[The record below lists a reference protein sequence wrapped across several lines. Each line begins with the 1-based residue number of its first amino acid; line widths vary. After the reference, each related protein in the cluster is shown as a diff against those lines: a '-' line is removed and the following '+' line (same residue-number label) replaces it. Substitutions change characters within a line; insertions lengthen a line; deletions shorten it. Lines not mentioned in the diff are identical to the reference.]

1 VHCRRHAE
9 GISRCPAYAGTAG
22 PDISKLFSMMRSFR
36 RLCILALAAVMIL
49 AVKPVLAER
58 VCETANPT
66 NCYERE
72 AVAVRAPVQA
82 WASWGKQQWDSAQM
96 QCKGRDQFAT
106 VEGTACW
113 FIDMFMAQ
121 CRQTKIP
128 EGVSR
133 ACQRAGLKPSALT
146 AFVGA
151 VVDNKDG
158 IQECKVFVEAFS
170 GFKADTSGLPKAK
183 IKKVEELKKKLVDLQ
198 VKVDAKLGVSTD
210 AVGRDLMDAYNAY
223 DKAKGIIEAEEKV
236 MAFANLMRK
245 VGGLK
250 SLWAH
255 AGGVAQPELTYC
267 FNNAKTD
274 DSRMACLD
282 NYSGSRQIT
291 ADVAASQAV
300 VDYLNTTG
308 AIQCLTA
315 TEAVLRTLR

>member
-1 VHCRRHAE
+1 
-9 GISRCPAYAGTAG
+9 
-22 PDISKLFSMMRSFR
+22 MMRSFL
-36 RLCILALAAVMIL
+36 RLCFPALAAVMML
-49 AVKPVLAER
+49 AVKPASAER

-121 CRQTKIP
+121 CSQSKIP

-133 ACQRAGLKPSALT
+133 ACQRAGLKPSTFT
-146 AFVGA
+146 AFVGS

-170 GFKADTSGLPKAK
+170 GFNVDTSGMPKAK
-183 IKKVEELKKKLVDLQ
+183 IKKLEDLKKKLVDLQ
-198 VKVDAKLGVSTD
+198 IKVDAKLGVSTD

-223 DKAKGIIEAEEKV
+223 DKAKGIVEAEEKV
-236 MAFANLMRK
+236 VAFANLMRT

-255 AGGVAQPELTYC
+255 AGGVAQPDLTYC
-267 FNNAKTD
+267 FNHATTD

-282 NYSGSRQIT
+282 NYSNSKQIT
-291 ADVAASQAV
+291 ADVAASRAV
-300 VDYLNTTG
+300 LDYMNSTG
-308 AIQCLTA
+308 PIQCLTA
-315 TEAVLRTLR
+315 TEAVLRTLK